1 MSGGRKLEVV
11 VRTSGDKSAPA
22 KATKKKTTKGR
33 SALDDHEELAR
44 PASTLVS
51 SPVRRGAGK
60 SRKGKGVA
68 TFFDEEAIAEDDEH
82 NDLDHDP
89 VLHYN
94 GYEQDDFCVPDD
106 EDDYFEPVRKTAI
119 KSRRQ
124 RTLEELGPPISRMA
138 DDDALDDVH
147 GMTVTAFLEEA
158 KDLEERLRNNKGFRR
173 PLFTEAQLRLMAVRW
188 TTTVEQMRRIPG
200 IKTEHVDKFG
210 TKFIP
215 IVKQFHENYR
225 EMMGQGDDGAM
236 ATIPGTAGPSS
247 ARRAAEPQGNFIDLV
262 SDDDDDDDEGGDDDY
277 EDPGVPSKYFGG
289 GVAADDPIQS
299 QLDGWS
305 ERYAAT
311 SQVDDSR
318 PASRGR
324 GGTSKRGGGSKKN
337 YYRKGGSGSRGGGAR
352 SYGGV
357 SKGKGRRTSGGSS
370 KAGASRGG
378 SRSGAGG
385 RGGGGSGI
393 AVMPF

>member
-1 MSGGRKLEVV
+1 M
-11 VRTSGDKSAPA
+11 VRAGGDKSAPA
-22 KATKKKTTKGR
+22 KATKKKPTKGR
-33 SALDDHEELAR
+33 SAIDDHEELAR

-60 SRKGKGVA
+60 SRKGKAVA
-68 TFFDEEAIAEDDEH
+68 SFFDEEAVAEDDEH
-82 NDLDHDP
+82 NDLDNEP

-106 EDDYFEPVRKTAI
+106 EEDYFEPARKTAI

-138 DDDALDDVH
+138 DDNALDDVH
-147 GMTVTAFLEEA
+147 GDIVVAFLEEA
-158 KDLEERLRNNKGFRR
+158 KDLEETLRNNKGFRR
-173 PLFTEAQLRLMAVRW
+173 PLFTETQLRQMAIRW
-188 TTTVEQMRRIPG
+188 TTTVDQMRRIPG

-210 TKFIP
+210 TKFTLV
-215 IVKQFHENYR
+215 VKKFYDNYR
-225 EMMGQGDDGAM
+225 EMMGQGSDGAM
-236 ATIPGTAGPSS
+236 ETIPGTAGPSS
-247 ARRAAEPQGNFIDLV
+247 ARRATEPQGGIIDLV
-262 SDDDDDDDEGGDDDY
+262 SDDDDEDDDY
-277 EDPGVPSKYFGG
+277 EDPGVSSKYFGG
-289 GVAADDPIQS
+289 GGAATDDPIQS
-299 QLDGWS
+299 QLDNWS
-305 ERYAAT
+305 ERFAAT
-311 SQVDDSR
+311 TQVDDSG
-318 PASRGR
+318 PVSRGR
-324 GGTSKRGGGSKKN
+324 ATSKRGGSHGGGSKKN
-337 YYRKGGSGSRGGGAR
+337 YYRKGGGGGGRGGGK

-370 KAGASRGG
+370 KAGAGSRGG